1 MKNFNV
7 QLASVPDRENLVAE
21 VFFGTDMVAEL
32 SNESSDEFRIEIYPA
47 RNGKEWTFDFEEFL
61 KALQIAKMRLS
72 C

>member
-47 RNGKEWTFDFEEFL
+47 RNGRNGPLILKSFL
-61 KALQIAKMRLS
+61 RLFK
-72 C
+72 